1 MPADPAQT
9 HVAQTLKHGSALLS
23 CRFDPTGKFV
33 VAGGQDNK
41 LSRFTLA
48 DGARVELTGG
58 HDSWVRAIAFSPTG
72 DTMVTGGYDGRLVW
86 WPIAADQPTP
96 QRPIDAHVSWIRAI
110 AMSPDGQL
118 IATAGNDRKV
128 KVWRFADGSLVKEFS
143 GHERH
148 VYNVVFHPD
157 GKQLLSGDLVG
168 KFFHWSLDA
177 DAPVRQFA
185 IASLS
190 KFDAGFMA
198 DYGGPHCMTITPDGK
213 RVLAGGITNVTN
225 AFAGVG
231 NPIIV
236 AIDWDAGKDAV
247 THLTKGK
254 INATAWGVV
263 MHPEGF
269 VIGAVGGQAGGHLY
283 FWKPDQ
289 ADEFHTLNL
298 GNSARDLALH
308 PDGLRVATA
317 HHDGNVRVSL
327 MAPKPA

>member
-9 HVAQTLKHGSALLS
+9 HVSKTLKHGAPLVS
-23 CRFDPTGKFV
+23 CRIDPTGKYVF
-33 VAGGQDNK
+33 AGGQDNK
-41 LSRFTLA
+41 LSRFTLEG
-48 DGARVELTGG
+48 DVRVELTGG
-58 HDSWVRAIAFSPTG
+58 HDSWVRAIGFTPDG
-72 DTMVTGGYDGRLVW
+72 VTMVTGGYDGRLIW
-86 WPIAADQPTP
+86 WATAADQPVPLRTV
-96 QRPIDAHVSWIRAI
+96 DAHVGWIRGMAV
-110 AMSPDGQL
+110 STDGQL
-118 IATAGNDRKV
+118 IATAGNDLKV
-128 KVWRFADGSLVKEFS
+128 RVWKMADGQLVKEFS

-148 VYNVVFHPD
+148 VYHVVFHPD

-168 KFFHWSLDA
+168 KFFHWNVDL

-231 NPIIV
+231 NPIV
-236 AIDWDAGKDAV
+236 VDIDWDAGKDAV
-247 THLTKGK
+247 THLTKAKLNGV
-254 INATAWGVV
+254 AWGVAN
-263 MHPEGF
+263 HPEGF
-269 VIGAVGGQAGGHLY
+269 VIGAIGGQAGGHLF

-298 GNSARDLALH
+298 GNSARDLSLH
-308 PDGLRVATA
+308 PDGLRLATA
-317 HHDGNVRVSL
+317 HFDGNIRISL